1 MIDKL
6 VKEIVEEVKGKT
18 VAVYGG
24 GFKPPTSG
32 HFEVVKEALRQNP
45 SIDEFIIYVGAKE
58 RDGITQSQSTLIWE
72 IYKRNL
78 PMKVT
83 ITPASV
89 APIRAIYDYA
99 KEHPQEEVL
108 WVIGARQDNEED
120 FIDISSRTKAISKY
134 PNMELRTIVTPG
146 GVSGTAARNAL
157 KVSKDKF
164 KDFLPD
170 ELSDDEVQE
179 VFDIVSIK
187 ESLNEHASYTD
198 SIDIADKI
206 AQLTNHMLKKGMN
219 IEPLPTMELIDGDS
233 ENASDFLGKTAYYDP
248 ENKHIVLYTEGRHPK
263 DIVRSYAH
271 EMIHHIQNLEGRLGD
286 ITTTNTQEDGD
297 LDKLEQ
303 EANLKGTMT
312 FRNWTDSITGN
323 KLAETKFKNVD
334 SHKVLFL
341 EALQELQLSTSNALP
356 IKGDDFKGTFETD
369 NQKYQYE
376 IDKIDVNQYKDL
388 YNVIFNEE
396 DGTNVLPTG
405 NAKDSYIK
413 ILSTMYKVISN
424 FIEKHKPQYLG
435 LAALDASG
443 YYPIYLKLSK
453 TNSFPDYSK
462 KEIISVGSG
471 SDKLKV
477 IVFKR
482 KEEVKESIVGQ
493 KIVCDNCGW
502 SWNIDDGGDDM
513 FTCHKCGSEDNMPI
527 VENLNE
533 GKYDGLV
540 TKLAGYTLNA
550 WKSDFED
557 KQKLGKFELEVGP
570 GKELDYPHLDFDYS
584 GEARFILNTSYKT
597 AGYAK
602 PTSAKVKV
610 NFIIPPNGLPK
621 LWSQIS
627 IDLRNTIR
635 HEIEH
640 LMQSGPNV
648 KKGKE
653 MESDQE
659 DRDELTSGKK
669 PWWKI
674 WRKKLGTPDYYKLE
688 KEIDANLQGLYL
700 QAKKSKQPLDKVIDN
715 YLEFK
720 LDLPPNER
728 EDIKKLWGKRAS
740 KLNIPYNPLNEKK
753 NKDPFGLNAYA
764 AELGKLREDD
774 DKKNY
779 KIYVDMDGVVAD
791 FDKRF
796 RDLSGMNPNDYEAKN
811 GKNAFWDFIDVKHKL
826 AFWVGI
832 PPMQD
837 AQRLID
843 YVSKHDYEM
852 LTAPSIKKESLM
864 GKGLW
869 IRNWAKKGL
878 FPSKPKVNYKPAKN
892 KHHFAAPNH
901 ILIDDKQSTIDS
913 WNAAGGIGILHTS
926 AGNTINQ
933 LKKIGI

>member
-396 DGTNVLPTG
+396 DGTNALPTG

-513 FTCHKCGSEDNMPI
+513 FTCHECGSEDNQPI
-527 VENLNE
+527 SE
-533 GKYDGLV
+533 GDGLWANIHAKRKRGEKPSHGNSKAHKDAV
-540 TKLAGYTLNA
+540 KAGN
-550 WKSDFED
+550 KIKED
-557 KQKLGKFELEVGP
+557 KP
-570 GKELDYPHLDFDYS
+570 
-584 GEARFILNTSYKT
+584 
-597 AGYAK
+597 
-602 PTSAKVKV
+602 
-610 NFIIPPNGLPK
+610 
-621 LWSQIS
+621 
-627 IDLRNTIR
+627 
-635 HEIEH
+635 
-640 LMQSGPNV
+640 
-648 KKGKE
+648 
-653 MESDQE
+653 
-659 DRDELTSGKK
+659 
-669 PWWKI
+669 
-674 WRKKLGTPDYYKLE
+674 
-688 KEIDANLQGLYL
+688 
-700 QAKKSKQPLDKVIDN
+700 
-715 YLEFK
+715 
-720 LDLPPNER
+720 
-728 EDIKKLWGKRAS
+728 
-740 KLNIPYNPLNEKK
+740 
-753 NKDPFGLNAYA
+753 KDPFGLNAYA
-764 AELGKLREDD
+764 AELGRLREDEEE
-774 DKKNY
+774 Y
-779 KIYVDMDGVVAD
+779 KIYLDLDGVVAD
-791 FDKRF
+791 FDQRF
-796 RDLSGMNPNDYEAKN
+796 KDLSGMSPSDYESKN
-811 GKNAFWDFIDVKHKL
+811 GKNAFWDFIDVKHKV

-832 PPMQD
+832 PPMPQ
-837 AQRLID
+837 AKTLVD
-843 YVSKHDYEM
+843 YVSQHDYEV
-852 LTAPSIKKESLM
+852 LTAPSIKKQSVL
-864 GKGLW
+864 GKNLW
-869 IRNWAKKGL
+869 VRNHTGKL
-878 FPSKPKVNYKPAKN
+878 FPSKPKVNFRFAKE
-892 KHHFAAPNH
+892 KHKVKSNLTQYD
-901 ILIDDKQSTIDS
+901 ILIDDKASTIDRWES
-913 WNAAGGIGILHTS
+913 AGGTGILFTS
-926 AGNTINQ
+926 TPQTIEALKQ
-933 LKKIGI
+933 LGL

>member
-24 GFKPPTSG
+24 GFRPPTSG

-303 EANLKGTMT
+303 EANLRGTMT

-513 FTCHKCGSEDNMPI
+513 FTCHECGSEDNQPI
-527 VENLNE
+527 SE
-533 GKYDGLV
+533 GDGLWANIHAKRKRGEKPSHGNSKAHKDAV
-540 TKLAGYTLNA
+540 KAGN
-550 WKSDFED
+550 KIKED
-557 KQKLGKFELEVGP
+557 KP
-570 GKELDYPHLDFDYS
+570 
-584 GEARFILNTSYKT
+584 
-597 AGYAK
+597 
-602 PTSAKVKV
+602 
-610 NFIIPPNGLPK
+610 
-621 LWSQIS
+621 
-627 IDLRNTIR
+627 
-635 HEIEH
+635 
-640 LMQSGPNV
+640 
-648 KKGKE
+648 
-653 MESDQE
+653 
-659 DRDELTSGKK
+659 
-669 PWWKI
+669 
-674 WRKKLGTPDYYKLE
+674 
-688 KEIDANLQGLYL
+688 
-700 QAKKSKQPLDKVIDN
+700 
-715 YLEFK
+715 
-720 LDLPPNER
+720 
-728 EDIKKLWGKRAS
+728 
-740 KLNIPYNPLNEKK
+740 
-753 NKDPFGLNAYA
+753 KDPFGLNAYA

-796 RDLSGMNPNDYEAKN
+796 TDLAGMSPSEFESKN

-826 AFWVGI
+826 AFWIGI
-832 PPMQD
+832 PPMSD
-837 AQRLID
+837 AQSLMD

>member
-1 MIDKL
+1 VLDK
-6 VKEIVEEVKGKT
+6 I
-18 VAVYGG
+18 
-24 GFKPPTSG
+24 
-32 HFEVVKEALRQNP
+32 
-45 SIDEFIIYVGAKE
+45 
-58 RDGITQSQSTLIWE
+58 
-72 IYKRNL
+72 
-78 PMKVT
+78 
-83 ITPASV
+83 
-89 APIRAIYDYA
+89 
-99 KEHPQEEVL
+99 
-108 WVIGARQDNEED
+108 
-120 FIDISSRTKAISKY
+120 
-134 PNMELRTIVTPG
+134 RTIVTPG

>member
-83 ITPASV
+83 IEPTSK

-120 FIDISSRTKAISKY
+120 FKDISSRTKAISKY

-206 AQLTNHMLKKGMN
+206 AQLTNHMLKRGMN

-396 DGTNVLPTG
+396 DGTNALPTG

-513 FTCHKCGSEDNMPI
+513 FTCHECGSEDNQPI
-527 VENLNE
+527 SE
-533 GKYDGLV
+533 GDGLWANIHAKRKRGEKPSHGNSKAHKDAV
-540 TKLAGYTLNA
+540 KAGN
-550 WKSDFED
+550 KIKED
-557 KQKLGKFELEVGP
+557 KP
-570 GKELDYPHLDFDYS
+570 
-584 GEARFILNTSYKT
+584 
-597 AGYAK
+597 
-602 PTSAKVKV
+602 
-610 NFIIPPNGLPK
+610 
-621 LWSQIS
+621 
-627 IDLRNTIR
+627 
-635 HEIEH
+635 
-640 LMQSGPNV
+640 
-648 KKGKE
+648 
-653 MESDQE
+653 
-659 DRDELTSGKK
+659 
-669 PWWKI
+669 
-674 WRKKLGTPDYYKLE
+674 
-688 KEIDANLQGLYL
+688 
-700 QAKKSKQPLDKVIDN
+700 
-715 YLEFK
+715 
-720 LDLPPNER
+720 
-728 EDIKKLWGKRAS
+728 
-740 KLNIPYNPLNEKK
+740 
-753 NKDPFGLNAYA
+753 KDPFGLNAYA

-811 GKNAFWDFIDVKHKL
+811 GKNAFWDFIDIKHKL

-843 YVSKHDYEM
+843 YVSKHNYEM

-878 FPSKPKVNYKPAKN
+878 FPSKPKVNYKSAKN

-913 WNAAGGIGILHTS
+913 WNAAGGVGILHTS
-926 AGNTINQ
+926 ASNTINQ
-933 LKKIGI
+933 LKKLGI

>member
-1 MIDKL
+1 MLDKI
-6 VKEIVEEVKGKT
+6 VKEIIQEVEGKKKT
-18 VAVYGG
+18 TAVYGG
-24 GFKPPTSG
+24 GFKVPTKG
-32 HFEVVKEALRQNP
+32 HMEVVVEALRQNP
-45 SIDEFIIYVGAKE
+45 SIDEFIIYVGTKE

-83 ITPASV
+83 IEPTSK

-120 FIDISSRTKAISKY
+120 FKDISSRTKAISKY

-206 AQLTNHMLKKGMN
+206 AQLTNHMLKRGMN

-396 DGTNVLPTG
+396 DGTNALPTG

-435 LAALDASG
+435 LAALDVSG

-513 FTCHKCGSEDNMPI
+513 FTCHECGSEDNQPI
-527 VENLNE
+527 SE
-533 GKYDGLV
+533 GDGLWANIHAKRKRGEKPSHGNSKAHKDAV
-540 TKLAGYTLNA
+540 KAGN
-550 WKSDFED
+550 KIKED
-557 KQKLGKFELEVGP
+557 KP
-570 GKELDYPHLDFDYS
+570 
-584 GEARFILNTSYKT
+584 
-597 AGYAK
+597 
-602 PTSAKVKV
+602 
-610 NFIIPPNGLPK
+610 
-621 LWSQIS
+621 
-627 IDLRNTIR
+627 
-635 HEIEH
+635 
-640 LMQSGPNV
+640 
-648 KKGKE
+648 
-653 MESDQE
+653 
-659 DRDELTSGKK
+659 
-669 PWWKI
+669 
-674 WRKKLGTPDYYKLE
+674 
-688 KEIDANLQGLYL
+688 
-700 QAKKSKQPLDKVIDN
+700 
-715 YLEFK
+715 
-720 LDLPPNER
+720 
-728 EDIKKLWGKRAS
+728 
-740 KLNIPYNPLNEKK
+740 
-753 NKDPFGLNAYA
+753 KDPFGLNAYA

-878 FPSKPKVNYKPAKN
+878 FPSKPKVNYKSAKN

-913 WNAAGGIGILHTS
+913 WNAAGGVGILHTS
-926 AGNTINQ
+926 ASTTINQ
-933 LKKIGI
+933 LKKLGI

>member
-1 MIDKL
+1 
-6 VKEIVEEVKGKT
+6 
-18 VAVYGG
+18 
-24 GFKPPTSG
+24 
-32 HFEVVKEALRQNP
+32 
-45 SIDEFIIYVGAKE
+45 
-58 RDGITQSQSTLIWE
+58 
-72 IYKRNL
+72 
-78 PMKVT
+78 MKVT

-120 FIDISSRTKAISKY
+120 FKDISSRTKSLSKY

-164 KDFLPD
+164 RDFLPD

-206 AQLTNHMLKKGMN
+206 AQLTNHMLKRGMN

-286 ITTTNTQEDGD
+286 VNTTDTTEDGH
-297 LDKLEQ
+297 LTKLEA

-323 KLAETKFKNVD
+323 KLD
-334 SHKVLFL
+334 
-341 EALQELQLSTSNALP
+341 
-356 IKGDDFKGTFETD
+356 
-369 NQKYQYE
+369 
-376 IDKIDVNQYKDL
+376 
-388 YNVIFNEE
+388 
-396 DGTNVLPTG
+396 
-405 NAKDSYIK
+405 
-413 ILSTMYKVISN
+413 
-424 FIEKHKPQYLG
+424 
-435 LAALDASG
+435 
-443 YYPIYLKLSK
+443 
-453 TNSFPDYSK
+453 
-462 KEIISVGSG
+462 
-471 SDKLKV
+471 
-477 IVFKR
+477 
-482 KEEVKESIVGQ
+482 ESIVGQ

-513 FTCHKCGSEDNMPI
+513 FTCHECGSEDNQPI
-527 VENLNE
+527 VEE
-533 GKYDGLV
+533 
-540 TKLAGYTLNA
+540 
-550 WKSDFED
+550 
-557 KQKLGKFELEVGP
+557 
-570 GKELDYPHLDFDYS
+570 
-584 GEARFILNTSYKT
+584 KT
-597 AGYAK
+597 
-602 PTSAKVKV
+602 
-610 NFIIPPNGLPK
+610 
-621 LWSQIS
+621 
-627 IDLRNTIR
+627 
-635 HEIEH
+635 
-640 LMQSGPNV
+640 
-648 KKGKE
+648 
-653 MESDQE
+653 
-659 DRDELTSGKK
+659 
-669 PWWKI
+669 
-674 WRKKLGTPDYYKLE
+674 
-688 KEIDANLQGLYL
+688 
-700 QAKKSKQPLDKVIDN
+700 
-715 YLEFK
+715 
-720 LDLPPNER
+720 
-728 EDIKKLWGKRAS
+728 
-740 KLNIPYNPLNEKK
+740 
-753 NKDPFGLNAYA
+753 KDPFGLNAYA

-796 RDLSGMNPNDYEAKN
+796 TDLSGMSPSDYESKN

-832 PPMQD
+832 PPMSD
-837 AQRLID
+837 AQSLMD

-878 FPSKPKVNYKPAKN
+878 FPSKPKVNYKSAKN

-926 AGNTINQ
+926 ASNTISQ
-933 LKKIGI
+933 LKKLGI